1 MMITVSQTIVDELNE
16 VLDDLG
22 DNKSIAPSYR
32 KYKRMDA
39 IEEILDFFTEGKGVL
54 IRKETA

>member
-1 MMITVSQTIVDELNE
+1 MITVSQKIVDELNE

-22 DNKSIAPSYR
+22 DNKSIAPSYK

-39 IEEILDFFTEGKGVL
+39 IEEILEFFKDEDKVL

>member
-1 MMITVSQTIVDELNE
+1 MITVSQTIVDELNE

-22 DNKSIAPSYR
+22 DNKSIAPSYK

-39 IEEILDFFTEGKGVL
+39 IEEILKFFKEEDKVL

>member
-1 MMITVSQTIVDELNE
+1 MITVSQTIVDELNV

-22 DNKSIAPSYR
+22 DNKSIPPSYL

-39 IEEILDFFTEGKGVL
+39 IELLLKFFTDDKEVI

>member
-22 DNKSIAPSYR
+22 DNKSIAPSYK

-39 IEEILDFFTEGKGVL
+39 IEEILKFFKEEDKVL

>member
-1 MMITVSQTIVDELNE
+1 MITVSQTIIDELNE

-22 DNKSIAPSYR
+22 DNKSIAPSYE

-39 IEEILDFFTEGKGVL
+39 IEEILDFFTEGNGVL

>member
-1 MMITVSQTIVDELNE
+1 MMITVSQTIIDELNE

-39 IEEILDFFTEGKGVL
+39 IEEILKFFKEEDKVL

>member
-1 MMITVSQTIVDELNE
+1 MITVSQTIIDELNE

-22 DNKSIAPSYR
+22 DNKSIAPSYK

-39 IEEILDFFTEGKGVL
+39 IEEILKFFKEEDEVL

>member
-1 MMITVSQTIVDELNE
+1 MITVNQTIIDELNV

-22 DNKSIAPSYR
+22 DNKSIAPSYE

-39 IEEILDFFTEGKGVL
+39 IETILKFFKEEDKVL